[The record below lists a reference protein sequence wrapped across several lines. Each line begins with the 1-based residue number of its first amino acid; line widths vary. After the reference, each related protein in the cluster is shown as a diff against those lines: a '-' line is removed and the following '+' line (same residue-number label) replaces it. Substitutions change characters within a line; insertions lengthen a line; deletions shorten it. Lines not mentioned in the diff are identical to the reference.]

1 MKQFFTNAKNF
12 LADLVEDYLSITQ
25 RLSGCHI

>member
-1 MKQFFTNAKNF
+1 MKKLLSRVKNF
-12 LADLVEDYLSITQ
+12 LADLVKDYLTVTQ